1 MTDTSKPRALALFEF
16 VPLMALIVALDALS
30 IDSLLPALPAMARDL
45 GIANANDMQL
55 VVTLMF
61 LGFGFGQIVGGPLSD
76 ALGRKPAVYL
86 GLGIY
91 VAGSLLGAVAPS
103 FSVMVVARLLQGIG
117 SAIPVIVVNA
127 LVRDLYEGEPMA
139 RIMSFVGTV
148 FILVPVMAPLAGQG
162 ILFFASWRLL
172 FLLYVALAVPAT
184 LWFALRQPETLPPER
199 RLPLSL
205 AAMVAATRD
214 VLSRADVLGYI
225 LCGGL
230 MTGAFLGYL
239 SSAQQIFQDGYGVG
253 VRFVLYF
260 SSLALSIGVALLLNG
275 HLVQRLG
282 MRPMTAV
289 ALAGMALLAFA
300 FLPVVFSFDGLP
312 PLWLTMCYLLASFLL
327 VGILFGNLTAL
338 ALEPIG
344 HIAGVGSGVVGF
356 LQMIIGV
363 PLGAYIGRQFS
374 GGITPL
380 VLGFA
385 VLCTLSLLA
394 MAWGEKRRLKQWF

>member
-1 MTDTSKPRALALFEF
+1 
-16 VPLMALIVALDALS
+16 
-30 IDSLLPALPAMARDL
+30 
-45 GIANANDMQL
+45 
-55 VVTLMF
+55 
-61 LGFGFGQIVGGPLSD
+61 
-76 ALGRKPAVYL
+76 
-86 GLGIY
+86 
-91 VAGSLLGAVAPS
+91 
-103 FSVMVVARLLQGIG
+103 
-117 SAIPVIVVNA
+117 
-127 LVRDLYEGEPMA
+127 MA